1 MTHRSCLIVLA
12 CSFLLFPFVIQAQ
25 ETTAAE
31 KSEENP
37 GQSKENK
44 AFGLI
49 GSVAAGAAMLRVP
62 ENRIRVTAT
71 VADLLWSQDEKR
83 ARALFENVT
92 SEMSAIVSGID
103 CSDPQVQNS
112 FQSFG
117 ELRFELIERMARRDP
132 DLALKFLRFTREP
145 ASGGGVPRAYG
156 VSDNEISLEIRLANL
171 VVEKDPER
179 ALRIARASLSRGV
192 SYELSGLLSQLQQK
206 DQESARTFYK
216 EIVDK
221 LNDESLVANQQV
233 ANFAANL
240 LSSFRPPQVDE
251 QTFSELIKAVSSAA
265 VSLRPGEGQ
274 SGANF
279 HQNLANQLRNMMT
292 DVEKYAPANAIKL
305 RALMEGIEHTQ
316 SPYEKLQRELQTIAQ
331 QGTVD
336 DMLALADKHPLEMR
350 DQIYQQATWTAL
362 SKGDANRARQIAA
375 ELISDPGQRR
385 NMLDQIERNLMW
397 NAINEGRVA
406 EARQTLSKIRTPEE
420 RAQFLI
426 QLARNVAAKD
436 DKKTA
441 RNLLDEA
448 ETILNVAASGS
459 SRMQNQIELADAY
472 SSLDVGRSFAIIG
485 PLVARLNELI
495 AAAVVL
501 DGFDNR
507 YLKDGEWVKSAGSVG
522 NLVNSFGDKL
532 ASLAQLDFDR
542 ALALSEQLERSEVR
556 LMVQLKMAQAV
567 SADANSICH
576 RCISLP
582 QRRHFIILGSN

>member
-12 CSFLLFPFVIQAQ
+12 CSFFLFPVVIRAQ
-25 ETTAAE
+25 EPTAEE
-31 KSEENP
+31 KP
-37 GQSKENK
+37 GQSNETK

-49 GSVAAGAAMLRVP
+49 DSIAARAAMLRSP

-71 VADLLWSQDEKR
+71 VADVLWPQDEKR
-83 ARALFENVT
+83 ARALFETVT
-92 SEMSAIVSGID
+92 AEMSAIVSSID
-103 CSDPQVQNS
+103 RSDPQANNS
-112 FQSFG
+112 LQSFG
-117 ELRFELIERMARRDP
+117 ALRSELIERMGRRDP
-132 DLALKFLRFTREP
+132 DLALAFLRLTREP
-145 ASGGGVPRAYG
+145 PSSGSPRAYG
-156 VSDNEISLEIRLANL
+156 VTDNEISLEIRLANL
-171 VVEKDPER
+171 VVAKDPER

-192 SYELSGLLSQLQQK
+192 SFELNGLLSQLQQK
-206 DQESARTFYK
+206 DKESAKAFYK

-221 LNDESLVANQQV
+221 LNNENLAANHEV
-233 ANFAANL
+233 ANFAVSL

-251 QTFSELIKAVSSAA
+251 QTFGELIKTVSSAA
-265 VSLRPGEGQ
+265 VSLRPGEDG
-274 SGANF
+274 SGTNF
-279 HQNLANQLRNMMT
+279 HQNLVNQLRNMMA
-292 DVEKYAPANAIKL
+292 DVEKHAPANAIKL
-305 RALMEGIEHTQ
+305 RTLMERIEHIQ
-316 SPYEKLQRELQTIAQ
+316 APYEKLQRELQTIAQ

-336 DMLALADKHPLEMR
+336 DILALASKHPLEMR

-362 SKGDANRARQIAA
+362 SNGDAHRARQIAS

-397 NAINEGRVA
+397 SAVNDGRFA
-406 EARQTLSKIRTPEE
+406 EARQMLSKFATAEE

-441 RNLLDEA
+441 GNLLDEA
-448 ETILNVAASGS
+448 ETVLNAAASSS
-459 SRMQNQIELADAY
+459 SRMQTQMELADAY

-485 PLVARLNELI
+485 PLVTRLNELI

-507 YLKDGEWVKSAGSVG
+507 YLKDGEWVTGAGGVG
-522 NLVNSFGDKL
+522 SLVNSVGDKL

-556 LMVQLKMAQAV
+556 LMVQLQMAQAV
-567 SADANSICH
+567 SAEANSNCH
-576 RCISLP
+576 GCIPLP
-582 QRRHFIILGSN
+582 QRSRSFAVLR